1 MSTFAPGAT
10 LGRYRIERLLGAGAM
25 GEVYLAE
32 DPQIGRRVALKTLR
46 ILGVHPDELPE
57 RRQRLLREART
68 AGKLI
73 HPHVVTLFDAGEDGG
88 FIYLAFEHVP
98 GSDLGARLGAGPP
111 IALGEALRLVRE
123 ACAGLDH
130 AHKGGIVHRDIK
142 PSNLL
147 LDAEGRLK
155 ISDFGIAKMA
165 GQATE
170 LTMTGSVMGS
180 PHYLSPEQ
188 IRGEELDGRSDLF
201 SLGVVLYELLARRRP
216 FGGETLSTL
225 VYQILQT
232 DPPPLAELRPE
243 LPPRLHA
250 FVEVERPGQAPA
262 SSRVD
267 THLYDSGLRGVTSPD
282 RASANGPRHARHPA
296 RGPQDVLTQ
305 EEVQLRGVLLD
316 VAHVVKEQ
324 LGIAGLAP
332 REPARSDRP
341 LWGEAVEDVAQLR
354 SAVGEIGQELA

>member
-111 IALGEALRLVRE
+111 LALGEALRLVRE

-201 SLGVVLYELLARRRP
+201 SLGVVLYEMLTGRSPFAAPTLTAVLHKLIYEDPPQLSTHGLDLPAAVEATVRRALAKQPSERFQTMDAMLAVLDALNAGRSPSAGELPVEAASAGRTAPPGAGISSRRTCGRRWSWCSPSRRP
-216 FGGETLSTL
+216 SCDAGAT
-225 VYQILQT
+225 
-232 DPPPLAELRPE
+232 R
-243 LPPRLHA
+243 
-250 FVEVERPGQAPA
+250 RPGW
-262 SSRVD
+262 R
-267 THLYDSGLRGVTSPD
+267 
-282 RASANGPRHARHPA
+282 
-296 RGPQDVLTQ
+296 
-305 EEVQLRGVLLD
+305 
-316 VAHVVKEQ
+316 
-324 LGIAGLAP
+324 
-332 REPARSDRP
+332 
-341 LWGEAVEDVAQLR
+341 
-354 SAVGEIGQELA
+354 

>member
-88 FIYLAFEHVP
+88 FIYLAFEYVP
-98 GSDLGARLGAGPP
+98 GSDLGVRLGSGPP
-111 IALGEALRLVRE
+111 LSLGEALRLARE

-130 AHKGGIVHRDIK
+130 AHKAGIVHRDIK

-147 LDAEGRLK
+147 VDAEGRLK
-155 ISDFGIAKMA
+155 ISDFGIAKMS

-170 LTMTGSVMGS
+170 LTVTGSVMGS

-201 SLGVVLYELLARRRP
+201 SFGVVLYEMLARRRP
-216 FGGETLSTL
+216 FGGETVL
-225 VYQILQT
+225 VSSY
-232 DPPPLAELRPE
+232 PAMLANLGPAEVLHELVEKLLTGGRAPE
-243 LPPRLHA
+243 TR
-250 FVEVERPGQAPA
+250 
-262 SSRVD
+262 D
-267 THLYDSGLRGVTSPD
+267 
-282 RASANGPRHARHPA
+282 
-296 RGPQDVLTQ
+296 
-305 EEVQLRGVLLD
+305 LLD
-316 VAHVVKEQ
+316 DLLHMVACKAAVKF
-324 LGIAGLAP
+324 GDRLAP
-332 REPARSDRP
+332 EEIESLLDQRHLAQDQHHCPHGRPTALVFTREDLDR
-341 LWGEAVEDVAQLR
+341 QFKR
-354 SAVGEIGQELA
+354 I